1 MITKKY
7 SKDGKKCDVTF
18 ELPAEINSS
27 QAYLCGDFSEWTPEQ
42 MDHKEEGGFSI
53 SLSLKANQ
61 NYQFRYR
68 LDGERWEN
76 DTNADALIPNPF
88 GSEDSILQL

>member
-27 QAYLCGDFSEWTPEQ
+27 QAYLCGDFSE
-42 MDHKEEGGFSI
+42 
-53 SLSLKANQ
+53 
-61 NYQFRYR
+61 
-68 LDGERWEN
+68 
-76 DTNADALIPNPF
+76 
-88 GSEDSILQL
+88 